1 MSKSSKSC
9 GYTGHMKTMNR
20 VNETKEIYSSNQAQA
35 HGLNNNAPQG
45 HAKHK
50 TDYPQVAAEQ
60 RAQASC
66 GCKETSFK
74 RFKA

>member
-20 VNETKEIYSSNQAQA
+20 VNETKIDYESNRSKSHQSLQI
-35 HGLNNNAPQG
+35 
-45 HAKHK
+45 
-50 TDYPQVAAEQ
+50 AAEQ
-60 RAQASC
+60 RAQAHC

-74 RFKA
+74 IFKAR

>member
-20 VNETKEIYSSNQAQA
+20 VNETKIDYASNQSKLHQS
-35 HGLNNNAPQG
+35 Q
-45 HAKHK
+45 
-50 TDYPQVAAEQ
+50 QVAAKQ
-60 RAQASC
+60 RTQEHC

-74 RFKA
+74 IFKAR